1 MLGILARL
9 LMIASRDAPE
19 RDHEPAQWHEPSQ
32 TSSPAPGPWRLPP
45 DRPHT
50 YDPWD
55 RPKII
60 DNWRER

>member
-9 LMIASRDAPE
+9 FMIASRNDPK
-19 RDHEPAQWHEPSQ
+19 RDHAPAQRQYRPDTDWTPHPH
-32 TSSPAPGPWRLPP
+32 WRLPQ
-45 DRPHT
+45 DRPHA

-60 DNWRER
+60 DNWRDR